1 MTRVKCYFAL
11 KAEQGIKM
19 NLHWKQLLVAVLAVL
34 SGLALAT
41 PLLISHIVPAIIFV
55 QGPKADL
62 SLDPVYASFTVQP
75 ANADMA
81 LPDWYNRNRDGDPS
95 LISYNVVL
103 NVTNNS
109 NETAI
114 VDMLY
119 ISASNTTM
127 HGSVIYGPKAT
138 IERTVEG
145 VYLDGKWVNT
155 TWVPSNQ
162 SLVGGY
168 WRQGVD
174 IQSIY
179 INGNLTQT
187 SMRIGGQ
194 WVNVTGRATVPGQEP
209 SIPNPNDMITMV
221 DSFMTETLSFA
232 SNYSV
237 SQLDSFTD
245 VQVTAGKNGFNNN
258 WAPNQSRLIMLN
270 GTSLATASMVANLKS
285 PPTYLHLQVSAML
298 QSSLTPTTPYH
309 IIDTSSLL
317 NTLCQIKL
325 NPNNNQYQYN
335 MALSPNQTF
344 ESDPLGVEVF
354 IKTRS

>member
-1 MTRVKCYFAL
+1 
-11 KAEQGIKM
+11 M
-19 NLHWKQLLVAVLAVL
+19 NLHWKQLLVAVLTVL
-34 SGLALAT
+34 SGLAFAT
-41 PLLISHIVPAIIFV
+41 PLLISHIVPVIITV

-75 ANADMA
+75 ANADVA
-81 LPDWYNRNRDGDPS
+81 LPDWYNKNRDGDPS
-95 LISYNVVL
+95 LISYSVVL

-109 NETAI
+109 NETAL

-119 ISASNTTM
+119 ICASNTFT
-127 HGSVIYGPKAT
+127 HGSLIYSPKST
-138 IERTVEG
+138 TERTIEG

-155 TWVPSNQ
+155 TWIPSNQ
-162 SLVGGY
+162 TLVGGY

-174 IQSIY
+174 IQSTY

-194 WVNVTGRATVPGQEP
+194 WVNVTGRVTVPGQEP
-209 SIPNPNDMITMV
+209 SIPNPNDMIDMV
-221 DSFMTETLSFA
+221 NPFMTETLSFSS

-237 SQLDSFTD
+237 SPLDCFTN
-245 VQVTAGKNGFNNN
+245 VQVTPGKDGFNNY

-285 PPTYLHLQVSAML
+285 IPTYLHLQVSAML
-298 QSSLTPTTPYH
+298 QRSLIPTIPNH
-309 IIDTSSLL
+309 IIDTSSLT

-335 MALSPNQTF
+335 MALSANQIF
-344 ESDPLGVEVF
+344 EPDPFGVEVF
-354 IKTRS
+354 IKTGS

>member
-1 MTRVKCYFAL
+1 M
-11 KAEQGIKM
+11 KM
-19 NLHWKQLLVAVLAVL
+19 NLHWKQLLAAVL
-34 SGLALAT
+34 SIVSGLAFAA
-41 PLLISHIVPAIIFV
+41 PLLISHVVPVVITV

-62 SLDPVYASFTVQP
+62 SLDPVYASFIVQA

-81 LPDWYNRNRDGDPS
+81 LPDWYDRNRDGDPS

-119 ISASNTTM
+119 ICAAHTFM
-127 HGSVIYGPKAT
+127 EGSMFGPKST

-174 IQSIY
+174 IQSTY

-194 WVNVTGRATVPGQEP
+194 WVNVTGRVTVPGQEP
-209 SIPNPNDMITMV
+209 SIPNDQVTMV
-221 DSFMTETLSFA
+221 NPFVGETLTFTSHNSF
-232 SNYSV
+232 SQIGYSAN
-237 SQLDSFTD
+237 
-245 VQVTAGKNGFNNN
+245 VQVAVGKEAFNNS

-270 GTSLATASMVANLKS
+270 GTSLATASHVADLKS
-285 PPTYLHLQVSAML
+285 DPTYLHLQVDAML
-298 QSSLTPTTPYH
+298 QSSLTPIAPNH
-309 IIDTSSLL
+309 IIDTSSLS
-317 NTLCQIKL
+317 NVLCQIKL
-325 NPNNNQYQYN
+325 NQNNNRYEYN
-335 MALSPNQTF
+335 MALTANQVF
-344 ESDPLGVEVF
+344 ESDAFGVEVF
-354 IKTRS
+354 IKNGS

>member
-1 MTRVKCYFAL
+1 
-11 KAEQGIKM
+11 M

-41 PLLISHIVPAIIFV
+41 PLLISHIVPAIITV

-62 SLDPVYASFTVQP
+62 NLDPVYPSFTVQP
-75 ANADMA
+75 ANVDIA

-95 LISYNVVL
+95 QILYDVVL

-109 NETAI
+109 NETAL
-114 VDMLY
+114 VDLLY
-119 ISASNTTM
+119 ISAGPTYVP
-127 HGSVIYGPKAT
+127 GSVTWTPPKST

-155 TWVPSNQ
+155 TRIPSNQ
-162 SLVGGY
+162 SIVGGY
-168 WRQGVD
+168 WHQGVD
-174 IQSIY
+174 VQSVY
-179 INGNLTQT
+179 MKGNLTQIF
-187 SMRIGGQ
+187 MRIDGQ
-194 WVNVTGRATVPGQEP
+194 WVDVTGRVTGSGQEQ
-209 SIPNPNDMITMV
+209 SIPNDQITMLGP
-221 DSFMTETLSFA
+221 FMTESLSFTSGNSSISQNDGYA
-232 SNYSV
+232 S
-237 SQLDSFTD
+237 
-245 VQVTAGKNGFNNN
+245 VQVNSGKDGFNNF

-270 GTSLATASMVANLKS
+270 GTVFATARNIADLKLT
-285 PPTYLHLQVSAML
+285 PTYLHLQVSAML
-298 QSSLTPTTPYH
+298 QRSLTPTIPNH
-309 IIDTSSLL
+309 IIDTSSLT

-344 ESDPLGVEVF
+344 ESDPFGVEVF

>member
-1 MTRVKCYFAL
+1 
-11 KAEQGIKM
+11 M
-19 NLHWKQLLVAVLAVL
+19 NLPWKQLLAAVLAVL
-34 SGLALAT
+34 SGLALAA
-41 PLLISHIVPAIIFV
+41 PLLIAHVVPVVITV

-62 SLDPVYASFTVQP
+62 SLEPVYASFSVLP
-75 ANADMA
+75 VNGDMA
-81 LPDWYNRNRDGDPS
+81 LPDWYDRNREGDAS

-119 ISASNTTM
+119 ICASNTFM
-127 HGSVIYGPKAT
+127 QGSMFGPKST
-138 IERTVEG
+138 IERTIEG

-179 INGNLTQT
+179 LNGNLTQT

-194 WVNVTGRATVPGQEP
+194 WVNVTGRVTVPGQE
-209 SIPNPNDMITMV
+209 STITNDQVTMV
-221 DSFMTETLSFA
+221 NPFVGETLTFTSHNSF
-232 SNYSV
+232 SQIGYSAN
-237 SQLDSFTD
+237 
-245 VQVTAGKNGFNNN
+245 VQVAVGKEAFNNS

-270 GTSLATASMVANLKS
+270 GTSLATASQVTDLKS
-285 PPTYLHLQVSAML
+285 DPTYLHLQVDAML
-298 QSSLTPTTPYH
+298 QRSYTNTDPTH
-309 IIDTSSLL
+309 FIDTSSLS
-317 NTLCQIKL
+317 NVLCQIKL
-325 NPNNNQYQYN
+325 NQNNNRYEYN
-335 MALSPNQTF
+335 MALTPNQTF
-344 ESDPLGVEVF
+344 ESDPFGVEVF